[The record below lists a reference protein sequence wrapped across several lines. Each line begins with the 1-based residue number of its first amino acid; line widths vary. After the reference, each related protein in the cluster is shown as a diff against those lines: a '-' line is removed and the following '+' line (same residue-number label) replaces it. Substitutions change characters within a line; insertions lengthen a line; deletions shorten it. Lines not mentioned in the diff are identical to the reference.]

1 MTVLTAICIAVSLI
15 SAALCIARALLGP
28 TVPDRAIALDL
39 LVVVLVNGLGI
50 VAAKDGDGLLVDAI
64 LVIGLLGFVAT
75 LTVSRFVESRGTS

>member
-50 VAAKDGDGLLVDAI
+50 VASEDGDGLLVDAI